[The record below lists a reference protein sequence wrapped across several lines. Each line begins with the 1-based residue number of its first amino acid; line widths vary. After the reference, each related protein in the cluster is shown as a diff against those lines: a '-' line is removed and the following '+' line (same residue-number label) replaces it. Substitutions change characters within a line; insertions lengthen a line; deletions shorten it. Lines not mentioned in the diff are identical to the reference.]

1 MPTAAAQS
9 FPTCRWRAFSIIE
22 MHSLTDTVAAIQV
35 AQALEDLRIFYYE
48 EPVHPLNIENYAE
61 VKKSTRIPIASGER
75 IYTRQGY
82 RPFFER
88 RLLDVIQPDLCLC
101 GGLSEAKKICDMAW
115 VYDSAVQIHVCGSPI
130 SKAAALQIEAAIPN
144 FLIHEHHQRALNP
157 ESRATCV
164 YDYQPVDG
172 YYSVPDLPGLGQ
184 ALTPETIQ
192 RCKITTIKEARR
204 FWGTR

>member
-1 MPTAAAQS
+1 MDI
-9 FPTCRWRAFSIIE
+9 IIE

-48 EPVHPLNIENYAE
+48 ESVHPLNIENYAE